1 MSKTLGIIGNQNLQ
15 HRRTSKSKVTG
26 ERWKLKLDSIIAKQ
40 MPDYSQQLKY
50 TWSSKGKATQ
60 QLSNLNLNFTY

>member
-40 MPDYSQQLKY
+40 MRQQLKY